1 MSERTNNIEKTK
13 LFQTNLDLLA
23 EQTLKTGFMDNNIGG
38 IKYSGGDEVKIP
50 KMDVD
55 GQANYDRQ
63 KGYVTGA
70 VNLTYET
77 FKMTQDRGRRFTLDA
92 MEVDEAAFI
101 PTATRVMGEYQRT
114 RVVPE
119 IDAYRISKLA
129 TYAMGVDGDTQVRY
143 GYAVDNNII
152 KEIKK
157 GIKTVRENG
166 VDGEIY
172 ILATFDTVSAVEEV
186 ALGKL
191 QSVTFSQG
199 GIDTR
204 VPSIDGCPLIEVS
217 SNRMYTSIQ
226 MLDGKTVGQEQG
238 GYKKADDAKN
248 INFLIVSKS
257 APKAVTK
264 QDIVRI
270 FDPETYQDGNSW
282 AIDYRRFHD
291 LWVLDNALKHIYV
304 NVQEAK

>member
-1 MSERTNNIEKTK
+1 MSERTNNTEKAK

-143 GYAVDNNII
+143 GYTVDNNII

-157 GIKTVRENG
+157 GIKTVREKG

>member
-1 MSERTNNIEKTK
+1 MSERTNNIEKAK

-23 EQTLKTGFMDNNIGG
+23 EQTLKTGFMDANIGD
-38 IKYSGGDEVKIP
+38 IKYSGGNEVKIP
-50 KMDVD
+50 KLDTD
-55 GQANYDRQ
+55 GQADYDRQ
-63 KGYVTGA
+63 KGYVVGA

-77 FKMTQDRGRRFTLDA
+77 FTMTQDRGRRFVLDA
-92 MEVDEAAFI
+92 MDVDEAAFI

-114 RVVPE
+114 KVVPE

-129 TYAMGVDGDTQVRY
+129 TYAMGVDGDTQVKY
-143 GYAVDNNII
+143 GYTVDDNII

-157 GIKTVRENG
+157 GIKTIRENG
-166 VDGEIY
+166 ADDEIY

-191 QSVTFSQG
+191 QSVTFNQG

-204 VPSIDGCPLIEVS
+204 VPSIDGCPLIYVP
-217 SNRMYTSIQ
+217 SNRIYSSIQ
-226 MLDGKTVGQEQG
+226 LLDGTTVGQEQG

-248 INFLIVSKS
+248 INFIVVDKS
-257 APKAVTK
+257 TPIAVTK

-270 FDPETYQDGNSW
+270 FDPTVVQDLNAW
-282 AIDYRRFHD
+282 QLDYRRFHD
-291 LWVLDNALKHIYV
+291 LWVLKNQMGKIYV

>member
-1 MSERTNNIEKTK
+1 MSERTNNTEKAK

-143 GYAVDNNII
+143 GYTVDNNII